1 MNYITLGK
9 TKISY
14 KVTQSKRRTTE
25 ILVDKSGVQVLTS
38 ITKNNKT
45 IHNAIQNHSKWIFK
59 KQLQL
64 QDYTPTKITF
74 KDKSKLSYLGK
85 WHLLEITKSS
95 SNSFV
100 FKDGIFYASL
110 KNPTMNNVK
119 KLYLDWEQ
127 QKAKSL
133 LKKRIKRHSK
143 STKLVPSKIIVKT
156 LKTKWG
162 GVSKKRTL
170 TINQKLIRAPGK
182 IIDYVIIHELCH
194 LKIPNHGHSFWN
206 MVSGKMSDYERR
218 KVWLRENQY
227 LLE

>member
-1 MNYITLGK
+1 MNYVTLGK
-9 TKISY
+9 TKIPY
-14 KVTQSKRRTTE
+14 KITQSKRRTTE

-38 ITKNNKT
+38 KTKNDKT
-45 IHNAIQNHSKWIFK
+45 IHDVIQNHSRWIYK

-64 QDYTPTKITF
+64 QDYTPTKIIF

-85 WHLLEITKSS
+85 WHLLKISKSS
-95 SNSFV
+95 YTSFE
-100 FKDGIFYASL
+100 FKDGIFHASL
-110 KNPTMNNVK
+110 KNPTKSNIK
-119 KLYLDWEQ
+119 KLYLDWEK

-133 LKKRIKRHSK
+133 LEKRIKKLSK
-143 STKLVPSKIIVKT
+143 LTKLVPSKITVKP

-162 GVSKKRTL
+162 GVNKKRTL

-194 LKIPNHGHSFWN
+194 LKIPNHGQSFWN
-206 MVSGKMSDYERR
+206 LVSGKIPDFDRR
-218 KVWLRENQY
+218 KTWLRQNQY